1 MIVLLLLTVFAM
13 GVSVGYVGGRKRTK
27 KLRVEVG
34 PSNDGSGPMQ
44 HMMSARIVTRT
55 GRAIHFKRVN
65 MNDDE
70 WEDQLG
76 EAVAEMKSNL
86 ETMKALER
94 IARQ

>member
-1 MIVLLLLTVFAM
+1 
-13 GVSVGYVGGRKRTK
+13 
-27 KLRVEVG
+27 
-34 PSNDGSGPMQ
+34 MQ

-70 WEDQLG
+70 WEDRLG